1 MNTLRPSVIA
11 TDQMDSSARLKS
23 SREARKIA
31 TAIAIIARGG
41 WFYSCKFLA
50 GAMTKSFLVAT
61 LFCATTLAQNVQL
74 TPAQQQMLNSLPTA
88 QRQQAL
94 AAIRDLQSGQAV
106 SDSGSINEQIPVGPD
121 ADSGD
126 RVSEFGMETAAKAD
140 SRSRLVINF
149 SLSESLVPEDVE
161 KIETDPLLQR
171 MVGSHL
177 FVLDDAGILSMQG
190 LEIIPLLGLSEADI
204 QRRLEAEPDL
214 ALFDIDVR
222 ILAQEPI
229 GIEALEAFGYNVFG
243 PAEVGED
250 VLESGFDPPQT
261 GPVPPDYVLGP
272 GDNLRVQLFG
282 NVNGIY
288 EYEVSRDGILNL
300 PEIGPVTVAGIPFSE
315 FRADLNSRVQEM
327 LIGTQVSVT
336 MGQLRTIRVFV
347 LGDVNKPG
355 SYVVGGLSTMSGAL
369 YRSGGISPVGSMR
382 DLQLKR
388 NGTMVARL
396 DLYDLLINGDNSG
409 DQRLQPG
416 DVIFV
421 PPIGDTISI
430 AGAVKRPAIYE
441 TRGRT
446 SVADAVALAGGMSN
460 KAFEEGARLE
470 RTTDDNDGGVIAVD
484 LNDAESAAIVVR
496 TGDTLLVPEILPGIE
511 NAVALSGHV
520 YRPGTYSWRP
530 GLRLTDLINSP
541 NELKPGVDM
550 NYVLIRRER
559 ERGAPIEVVSAD
571 LGRALANPGSTD
583 NIALQARDEVHVFD
597 VEFGRQRIIAPI
609 VSELDLQATHELPAM
624 HVEISGT
631 VRAPG
636 IYPLESGMRVSDLIR
651 AGGSLSAEA
660 YALEA
665 ELTRYSVSGGSTRV
679 VEVVDIDLAAVLRD
693 ERNSDLV
700 LSSYDFLSIRRI
712 PEWDARWT
720 VYLEGEVRFP
730 GEYRVKRGESLSE
743 VLQRAGGLTDAAF
756 AQGSVFLRESLKERE
771 QEQLEL
777 LARRL
782 ESDLTSLSLQLADSG
797 GSETLSTGKALLDQ
811 LRTTEAVGRLVINT
825 RHLADTASDRDVA
838 RIELRDG
845 DRLLV
850 PPRSQV
856 VTVIGE
862 TQQNTSH
869 LYVPSTSRND
879 YIDLSGGLT
888 RRADKK
894 RIYVVR
900 ANGAVVARRSSWF
913 RKGDTV
919 DIQPGDTIVV
929 PLDADRIRPLTFWTN
944 IATIVYQGAIAIAAV
959 NSFD

>member
-1 MNTLRPSVIA
+1 MNILRASVDAMVRKDSTNRQIFTASAQKNTAVTAMIA
-11 TDQMDSSARLKS
+11 VGIWGRFCQHWVRSA
-23 SREARKIA
+23 
-31 TAIAIIARGG
+31 
-41 WFYSCKFLA
+41 
-50 GAMTKSFLVAT
+50 AMTVLIALLMVMPVQ
-61 LFCATTLAQNVQL
+61 AQDVQL

-88 QRQQAL
+88 QRQEAL
-94 AAIRDLQSGQAV
+94 AAIRQLQGNQ
-106 SDSGSINEQIPVGPD
+106 SDADPNSINESLLPGSVDD
-121 ADSGD
+121 AEG
-126 RVSEFGMETAAKAD
+126 RGRETGLETAAKAD

-149 SLSESLVPEDVE
+149 SLPESLLPEDIE
-161 KIETDPLLQR
+161 EIETDPLLQR
-171 MVGSHL
+171 LVGSHL
-177 FVLDDAGILSMQG
+177 FVLDDAGVLSMQG
-190 LEIIPLLGLSEADI
+190 LEIIPLLGLGEADI

-214 ALFDIDVR
+214 ALFDIEVR

-229 GIEALEAFGYNVFG
+229 GIEALQPFGYNVFG
-243 PAEVGED
+243 PEEPGEETLD
-250 VLESGFDPPQT
+250 SSFDPPQT

-315 FRADLNSRVQEM
+315 FRTDLNNRVQEM

-388 NGTMVARL
+388 NGTTIARL
-396 DLYDLLINGDNSG
+396 DLYDLLISGDNSG

-446 SVADAVALAGGMSN
+446 SVADAVALAGGLSN

-470 RTTDDNDGGVIAVD
+470 RAAADSDGGVIAVN
-484 LNDAESAAIVVR
+484 LNVPELAAIEVR

-511 NAVALSGHV
+511 NAVVLNGHV
-520 YRPGTYSWRP
+520 YRPGTYPWRP
-530 GLRLTDLINSP
+530 GLRLTDLLPSA

-550 NYVLIRRER
+550 NYVLVRRER

-571 LGRALANPGSTD
+571 LGRALANPAGAD
-583 NIALQARDEVHVFD
+583 NITLHARDQVHVFD

-609 VSELDLQATHELPAM
+609 VEELEMQATYELPAM
-624 HVEISGT
+624 HVEINGT

-636 IYPLESGMRVSDLIR
+636 VYPLESGMRVSDLIR
-651 AGGSLSAEA
+651 AGGSLSEEA

-665 ELTRYSVSGGSTRV
+665 ELTRYSVSGGSIRV
-679 VEVVDIDLAAVLRD
+679 VDVTEIDLAALLRG
-693 ERNSDLV
+693 EQESDLV

-712 PEWDARWT
+712 PEWDARWS

-756 AQGSVFLRESLKERE
+756 AQGAVFLRESLKERE

-782 ESDLTSLSLQLADSG
+782 ESDLTSLSLQQADSG
-797 GSETLSTGKALLDQ
+797 GSDTLATGKALLDQ
-811 LRTTEAVGRLVINT
+811 LRTTQAVGRLVIDSS
-825 RHLADTASDRDVA
+825 HLAATGDDSDRM
-838 RIELRDG
+838 RLELRDG

-869 LYVPSTSRND
+869 LYVPNTSRND

-919 DIQPGDTIVV
+919 NIQPGDTIVV
-929 PLDADRIRPLTFWTN
+929 PLDADRIRPMTFWTN
-944 IATIVYQGAIAIAAV
+944 VATIVYQGAIAIAAV
-959 NSFD
+959 NSFN